1 MSEEPEPSPPK
12 PAPPRRRRA
21 RKRRRHG
28 RVRRWVV
35 RPFIWGLVLLA
46 AILLAGLLILQ
57 SQYARR
63 KALDRIVAQ
72 MEVFLG
78 RRISIGSIDYT
89 FFPLGLEL
97 RDVVIPGPRPA
108 DPPVARV
115 PFASL
120 QIAVRDLD
128 GRVFD
133 LEQIAIVEPEVYL
146 QLNPDGTSNLP
157 EFHFQRRGAGPRR
170 FDVRIGHILVQDGV
184 FRLNERR
191 TPVSLEARAVWG
203 RLTGRAERGGEGG
216 NRLDALVT
224 AQDVVTTLPRARP
237 YRFTVSAKGS
247 IVPEEGQVRIATAQ
261 IAGPD
266 LAAKVDGLVH
276 YRSEN
281 RKVELGIDA
290 RGAAQLVNRLG
301 YMEQP
306 IEGPATVRARFE
318 WTKAGWSYSGTAAS
332 PRIAALDRV
341 IEDVQASFTGGP
353 EALDVDVGHARYARG
368 TVSGLVAVDI
378 RGGRQRA
385 RGVPVSLDLDY
396 EDLSIAELIE
406 DQFPGEDLP
415 IVGSLSGRA
424 RGTLQY
430 RFTSEDVLLGT
441 GRADIQV
448 RGTSETGLPIAGTL
462 PIFLDRG
469 VISGRDVHLTSPGQ
483 DITSSGFTYD
493 VERGTGRLEFRL
505 VSSDVGP
512 LGPVLVDP
520 PARGEEPA
528 FWLPSAGQGT
538 AEGTVTFARK
548 DYRLDLRLDL
558 RNVVAPV
565 TTADTVH
572 GSLSLNPRALEDL
585 RMELTRSGGALLVT
599 GRVPLP
605 PEGRKVASQPL
616 QLAVDAAQWPASG
629 LGYFLGPGLA
639 ETFQGQL
646 SGRVDLSGFPERL
659 NGRVDAQ
666 AESLVVAGVP
676 VGRARAVAHFDQ
688 GRITVEQG
696 QVETSAGLVYAQ
708 GSFDQTTEALSFNVL
723 APSLSLAEEPFRR
736 YLGGNLG
743 GGLTGRMAVRATA
756 SGTLQEPQAALS
768 ILGHDLAL
776 QGRPIG
782 EQGETQVVATWNG
795 RRLDVQGS
803 LLGLASFEGG
813 GRLDRQG
820 ADVSLDLQSDNLGT
834 LARVLA
840 PRPLPDF
847 TGSFVGMAGLGADFS
862 AGTWRAGVQ
871 LADLRVQYEG
881 HTIANREPVV
891 VAVAPERV
899 TVESFYMGEPGTE
912 NEIFVAGTLGLAEG
926 IPLDLRFQSTLAAT
940 WAGLFLP
947 EYRIEGGV
955 DLLGAVRGTAGNPLL
970 TGQGA
975 IRDGEVIIPNFAY
988 ALDDVNGF
996 LSFNRDRIVLDELN
1010 ARLGGGTLRANGNL
1024 VLPGPGR
1031 TLSYRLNV
1039 AAEDIS
1045 MRFPE
1050 FLNNRGDA
1058 EISILSVDG
1067 GGRQILGQVDLERS
1081 LYVEDV
1087 PVDLLQFIQRIFQ
1100 RQHLEVAET
1109 GELEATTQL
1118 NLVIRGPGALR
1129 VRNNV
1134 ANLEGDVNLTVRGT
1148 VARPAVFGEVEIAQG
1163 GTLVFNDNEYEV
1175 QRGLLTFSNP
1185 NQIDPVLDL
1194 VALTE
1199 IQGFNI
1205 TLNLGGT
1212 LERPDVNFASD
1223 GNLADLEI
1231 VSLIASGQRPTEGFA
1246 QADPSDEEAAGTQMA
1261 RDFLVGQA
1269 ASALTARVGTLF
1281 GFDRFRIE
1289 PVTPGAGQPISGVGV
1304 TVGKRLSRDV
1314 FVTYSSDP
1322 TGTQQY
1328 IVQIEWQV
1336 RRNVTLLLT
1345 QAGDGSYA
1353 VDAQWQ
1359 RRF

>member
-1 MSEEPEPSPPK
+1 MSEEPEAVPPPK
-12 PAPPRRRRA
+12 RRQK
-21 RKRRRHG
+21 RKRRHG

-35 RPFIWGLVLLA
+35 RPFIWGFVLLA
-46 AILLAGLLILQ
+46 ALLVAGLFLLQ

-97 RDVVIPGPRPA
+97 RDVVVPGPRPT
-108 DPPVARV
+108 DPPVARA
-115 PFASL
+115 PFVSL

-157 EFHFQRRGAGPRR
+157 EFRFQRRGAGPRR

-191 TPVSLEARAVWG
+191 TPLSLEARAIWG
-203 RLTGRAERGGEGG
+203 RLVGRAERAGEGG
-216 NRLDALVT
+216 NRLDALLT

-247 IVPEEGQVRIATAQ
+247 VVPEEGQVRIAAAQ

-266 LAAKVDGLVH
+266 LTARVDGLVN

-301 YMEQP
+301 YTDQP

-318 WTKAGWSYSGTAAS
+318 WTRAGWSYTGTAAS
-332 PRIAALDRV
+332 PRIAALNRV
-341 IEDVQASFTGGP
+341 IEDIQASFTGGP
-353 EALDVDVGHARYARG
+353 DSLDVDVGHAHYAQG
-368 TVSGLVAVDI
+368 TVSGLVAVDV
-378 RGGRQRA
+378 RGGKRRA
-385 RGVPVSLDLDY
+385 RGVPVALDLEY
-396 EDLSIAELIE
+396 EDLSIRELIE

-415 IVGSLSGRA
+415 IVGALSGRA
-424 RGTLQY
+424 RGTLEY
-430 RFTSEDVLLGT
+430 RFTSDDVLLGT
-441 GRADIQV
+441 GRAGVQV

-469 VISGRDVHLTSPGQ
+469 VISGRDLHLTSPGQ

-493 VERGTGRLEFRL
+493 VERGTGRLDFRL
-505 VSSDVGP
+505 VSTDVGP
-512 LGPVLVDP
+512 LGPVLVGP

-548 DYRLDLRLDL
+548 DYRLNLFLDL

-572 GSLSLNPRALEDL
+572 GSLTLNPRALEDL
-585 RMELTRSGGALLVT
+585 RLELTRSGGALILT

-605 PEGRKVASQPL
+605 PEGKKVASQPL

-639 ETFQGQL
+639 DTFQGQL
-646 SGRVDLSGFPERL
+646 TGRVDLAGFPERL

-676 VGRARAVAHFDQ
+676 VGRARAVANFDG

-696 QVETSAGLVYAQ
+696 QVETPAGLIYAQ
-708 GSFDQTTEALSFNVL
+708 GSFDQATEALSFNVL
-723 APSLSLAEEPFRR
+723 APSLSLSEDPFRR
-736 YLGGNLG
+736 YLSGD
-743 GGLTGRMAVRATA
+743 LTGRMTVRAMA
-756 SGTLQEPQAALS
+756 SGTLQEPQATLS
-768 ILGHDLAL
+768 ILGRDLVL

-782 EQGETQVVATWNG
+782 EQGETQVVASWNG
-795 RRLDVQGS
+795 QRVDVQGS

-834 LARVLA
+834 LARVLS
-840 PRPLPDF
+840 PRPLPEF
-847 TGSFVGMAGLGADFS
+847 TGSFVGAAGLGADFS

-881 HTIANREPVV
+881 HTIANREPVAL
-891 VAVAPERV
+891 AVTPERV
-899 TVESFYMGEPGTE
+899 TVQSFYMGEPGTE
-912 NEIFVAGTLGLAEG
+912 NELFVSGTLGLEEG
-926 IPLDLRFQSTLAAT
+926 VPLDLRFQSTLAAT

-975 IRDGEVIIPNFAY
+975 IRDGEVIVPNFAY

-1031 TLSYRLNV
+1031 TFSYRLNV
-1039 AAEDIS
+1039 AAQDIS

-1058 EISILSVDG
+1058 EISVLSVDG

-1100 RQHLEVAET
+1100 RQRLEVAET
-1109 GELEATTQL
+1109 GEIEATTQL

-1148 VARPAVFGEVEIAQG
+1148 VARPAVFGEVEIAPG

-1246 QADPSDEEAAGTQMA
+1246 QADPSDDEAAGAQMA
-1261 RDFLVGQA
+1261 RNFLFGQA

-1314 FVTYSSDP
+1314 FVTYSTDP

>member
-1 MSEEPEPSPPK
+1 MSEEPEP
-12 PAPPRRRRA
+12 PAPPPAPPPRRPPRH
-21 RKRRRHG
+21 RKKRRHG

-35 RPFIWGLVLLA
+35 RPFMWGFVLLA
-46 AILLAGLLILQ
+46 AIFLAGLLILQ

-72 MEVFLG
+72 METFMG

-97 RDVVIPGPRPA
+97 RDVVIPGPQPT
-108 DPPVARV
+108 DPPVARA
-115 PFASL
+115 PFVSL
-120 QIAVRDLD
+120 QIAVRDLE

-157 EFHFQRRGAGPRR
+157 EFRFQRGTGPRR

-184 FRLNERR
+184 FRLNELR
-191 TPVSLEARAVWG
+191 TPVSLEARAIWG
-203 RLTGRAERGGEGG
+203 RLTGRAERNNEGG
-216 NRLDALVT
+216 TRLDALLT

-247 IVPEEGQVRIATAQ
+247 VVPADGQVRIASAQ

-266 LAAKVDGLVH
+266 LSAKIDGLVN

-306 IEGPATVRARFE
+306 IEGPATVKARFE
-318 WTKAGWSYSGTAAS
+318 WTKAGWSYTGTADS
-332 PRIAALDRV
+332 PKIATFNRV
-341 IEDVQASFTGGP
+341 IEDIQAAFTGGP
-353 EALDVDVGHARYARG
+353 GALDVDVERARYAQG
-368 TVSGLVAVDI
+368 NVSGRIAIDLAAE
-378 RGGRQRA
+378 RPH
-385 RGVPVSLDLDY
+385 GVPVALDLDY
-396 EDLSIAELIE
+396 ADLSIRELID

-415 IVGSLSGRA
+415 IVGGLSGRA
-424 RGTLQY
+424 RGTLEY
-430 RFTSEDVLLGT
+430 RFTSDDVLLGKGQT
-441 GRADIQV
+441 DVQV

-462 PIFLDRG
+462 PITLDRG
-469 VISGRDVHLTSPGQ
+469 VVSGRNAHLTSPGQ

-493 VERGTGRLEFRL
+493 INRGTGRLDFRL
-505 VSSDVGP
+505 ASTDVGP
-512 LGPVLVDP
+512 LGPVLVGP

-528 FWLPSAGQGT
+528 FWLPSKGRGT
-538 AEGTVTFARK
+538 AEGTMTFAQK
-548 DYRLDLRLDL
+548 DYRLNLLLDL
-558 RNVVAPV
+558 QDVTAPV
-565 TTADTVH
+565 TNADTVH
-572 GSLSLNPRALEDL
+572 GSLSLNPRSLEDL

-605 PEGRKVASQPL
+605 PEGKKVASQPL
-616 QLAVDAAQWPASG
+616 ELAVDAAQWPASG
-629 LGYFLGPGLA
+629 LGYFLGPSLA
-639 ETFQGQL
+639 DTFQGQL
-646 SGRVDLSGFPERL
+646 TGRVDLSGFPDRL
-659 NGRVDAQ
+659 NGRIDAQ
-666 AESLVVAGVP
+666 AQDLVVAGVP
-676 VGRARAVAHFDQ
+676 LGRARAVANFDG
-688 GRITVEQG
+688 GRMTVEQG
-696 QVETSAGLVYAQ
+696 QIETPAGLIYAQ
-708 GSFDQTTEALSFNVL
+708 GSFDQTTEALSFSVL

-736 YLGGNLG
+736 YLGGPG
-743 GGLTGRMAVRATA
+743 SDLTGRMTVRATA
-756 SGTLQEPQAALS
+756 SGTLQSPQAAVS
-768 ILGHDLAL
+768 ILGRDLVL

-782 EQGETQVVATWNG
+782 EQGETQVVATWDG
-795 RRLDVQGS
+795 QRVDVQGS

-813 GRLDRQG
+813 GRLNRQG
-820 ADVSLDLQSDNLGT
+820 AGVSLDFQSDNLGT
-834 LARVLA
+834 LARALS
-840 PRPLPDF
+840 PQPLPDLN
-847 TGSFVGMAGLGADFS
+847 GSFVGMASLDADFA
-862 AGTWRAGVQ
+862 AGTWQAGAH

-891 VAVAPERV
+891 VAVTPERV

-912 NEIFVAGTLGLAEG
+912 NELFVNGTLGLQEG
-926 IPLDLRFQSTLAAT
+926 VPLKLNFQSTLAAN
-940 WAGLFLP
+940 WAELFLP
-947 EYRIEGGV
+947 EYRIQGGV
-955 DLLGAVRGTAGNPLL
+955 DLLGAVKGTVGNPQI

-975 IRDGEVIIPNFAY
+975 IRDGQIIVPNFAY
-988 ALDDVNGF
+988 ALDGVNGS

-1031 TLSYRLNV
+1031 DFSYRMSVLANGV
-1039 AAEDIS
+1039 S
-1045 MRFPE
+1045 VRFPE
-1050 FLNNRGDA
+1050 FLNNRGNA
-1058 EISILSVDG
+1058 EVTILSVDG
-1067 GGRQILGQVDLERS
+1067 GRQVVGQVDLERA

-1100 RQHLEVAET
+1100 RQRLEVAET
-1109 GELEATTQL
+1109 GEIEATTQL
-1118 NLVIRGPGALR
+1118 NLVVRGPGALR

-1148 VARPAVFGEVEIAQG
+1148 VARPAVFGEVDIAPG
-1163 GTLVFNDNEYEV
+1163 GTIVFNDSRYEV

-1185 NQIDPVLDL
+1185 NRIDPVVDL
-1194 VALTE
+1194 VAQTE

-1231 VSLIASGQRPTEGFA
+1231 VSLIAGGQRPTEGFA
-1246 QADPSDEEAAGTQMA
+1246 QADPNDEAAGTQVA
-1261 RDFLVGQA
+1261 REFLYGQA
-1269 ASALTARVGTLF
+1269 ASALTKRVGTLF
-1281 GFDRFRIE
+1281 GFDRFRID
-1289 PVTPGAGQPISGVGV
+1289 PVIADAGQPVSGVGV

-1322 TGTQQY
+1322 ASNRQY

-1345 QAGDGSYA
+1345 QAGDGTYA
-1353 VDAQWQ
+1353 IDAQFQ

>member
-1 MSEEPEPSPPK
+1 MSEKPRPQPPK
-12 PAPPRRRRA
+12 
-21 RKRRRHG
+21 KRGKKKRRHG

-46 AILLAGLLILQ
+46 AILVAGLLILQ

-72 MEVFLG
+72 METFLG

-97 RDVVIPGPRPA
+97 RDVVIPGPRPKV
-108 DPPVARV
+108 DPPVARI

-120 QIAVRDLD
+120 QIAVRDLE

-157 EFHFQRRGAGPRR
+157 EFHFQKGGGPRR

-191 TPVSLEARAVWG
+191 TPVSLEARAIWG

-237 YRFTVSAKGS
+237 WRFTLSAKGS
-247 IVPEEGQVRIATAQ
+247 VVPEDGQVRIATAR

-266 LAAKVDGLVH
+266 LAAQIAGLVN

-290 RGAAQLVNRLG
+290 QGEARLVNRLG

-306 IEGPATVRARFE
+306 IEGPAAVKARFE
-318 WTKAGWSYSGTAAS
+318 WTQAGWSYTGTAAS
-332 PRIAALDRV
+332 PRIDTFNRV
-341 IEDVQASFTGGP
+341 IEDVQAAFTGGP
-353 EALDVDVGHARYARG
+353 GALDVDVERARYARG
-368 TVSGLVAVDI
+368 NVSGRIAVDLKSE
-378 RGGRQRA
+378 RPH
-385 RGVPVSLDLDY
+385 GVPVALDLDY
-396 EDLSIAELIE
+396 EDLSIRDLID

-415 IVGSLSGRA
+415 IVSGLSGRA
-424 RGTLQY
+424 RGTLEY
-430 RFTSEDVLLGT
+430 RFTSDGVLLGT
-441 GRADIQV
+441 GRTVAQV
-448 RGTSETGLPIAGTL
+448 RGASETGLPIAGTL

-469 VISGRDVHLTSPGQ
+469 VVSGRDLHLTSPGQ
-483 DITSSGFTYD
+483 DVTSSGFTYD
-493 VERGTGRLEFRL
+493 VERGTGRLDFRL
-505 VSSDVGP
+505 ASTDVGP
-512 LGPVLVDP
+512 LGPVLVGP

-528 FWLPSAGQGT
+528 FWLPSKGHGT
-538 AEGTVTFARK
+538 AEGTVTFARE
-548 DYRLDLRLDL
+548 DYRLNLLLDL
-558 RNVVAPV
+558 QDVVAPV

-572 GSLSLNPRALEDL
+572 GSLALNPRALEDL

-605 PEGRKVASQPL
+605 PEGRKVANQPL
-616 QLAVDAAQWPASG
+616 ELAVDAAQWPASG

-639 ETFQGQL
+639 GTFQGQL
-646 SGRVDLSGFPERL
+646 TGRVDLSGFPERL

-666 AESLVVAGVP
+666 AQDLVVAGVP
-676 VGRARAVAHFDQ
+676 LGRARAVANFDG

-696 QVETSAGLVYAQ
+696 QVETPAGLVYAQ
-708 GSFDQTTEALSFNVL
+708 GSFDQATEALSLSIL
-723 APSLSLAEEPFRR
+723 APSLSLAEEPFR
-736 YLGGNLG
+736 GVLG
-743 GGLTGRMAVRATA
+743 GGLTGRMSVRATA
-756 SGTLQEPQAALS
+756 SGTLQEPQAAIS
-768 ILGHDLAL
+768 ILGRDLLL

-782 EQGETQVVATWNG
+782 EQGETQAVASWNG
-795 RRLDVQGS
+795 RRVDVQGS

-820 ADVSLDLQSDNLGT
+820 ADVSLDFQSDNLGT
-834 LARVLA
+834 LARVLS
-840 PRPLPDF
+840 PRPIPEF
-847 TGSFVGMAGLGADFS
+847 TGSLVGLAGLDADFS

-871 LADLRVQYEG
+871 LADLRAQYEG
-881 HTIANREPVV
+881 HAIANREPVV
-891 VAVAPERV
+891 MEATAERV
-899 TVESFYMGEPGTE
+899 TVRSFYLGEPGTE
-912 NEIFVAGTLGLAEG
+912 NELFVSGTLGLQEG

-955 DLLGAVRGTAGNPLL
+955 DLLGAVRGTVGNPLL

-975 IRDGEVIIPNFAY
+975 IRDGEVIVPNFAY
-988 ALDDVNGF
+988 ALSGVNGF

-1031 TLSYRLNV
+1031 TFSYRLNV
-1039 AAEDIS
+1039 AADDIS

-1067 GGRQILGQVDLERS
+1067 GRQIVGQVDLERS

-1100 RQHLEVAET
+1100 RQRLEIAET
-1109 GELEATTQL
+1109 GEIEATTQL

-1148 VARPAVFGEVEIAQG
+1148 VARPAVFGEVDIASG
-1163 GTLVFNDNEYEV
+1163 GTLVFNDSEYEV

-1185 NQIDPVLDL
+1185 NRIDPVLDL
-1194 VALTE
+1194 VAQTE

-1231 VSLIASGQRPTEGFA
+1231 VSLIAGGQRPTEGFA
-1246 QADPSDEEAAGTQMA
+1246 QANPAADEAAGTQLA
-1261 RDFLVGQA
+1261 REFLYGQA
-1269 ASALTARVGTLF
+1269 ASALTKRVGTLF
-1281 GFDRFRIE
+1281 GFDRFRID
-1289 PVTPGAGQPISGVGV
+1289 PVIADAGPPVSGVGV
-1304 TVGKRLSRDV
+1304 PVGKRLSRAV
-1314 FVTYSSDP
+1314 VVTYSSDP
-1322 TGTQQY
+1322 ASNRQY

-1345 QAGDGSYA
+1345 QAGDGTYA
-1353 VDAQWQ
+1353 IDAQFQ